1 MTYLQAVNKVLVRLR
16 EATVSTVSE
25 TAYSALIGEFVNDA
39 KRSVE
44 DSWNWGALRTT
55 LTVNTS
61 TGVFNYVL
69 TDSQQSITVL
79 DVINDTSNWFMTPKT
94 SSEFN
99 NLFLNA
105 TSVPETSPKWYTFN
119 GVDANGDTAV
129 DVYPIPNG
137 VYDLRFNVVLRTAD
151 FESDADVF
159 GVPTM
164 PIIQLATALG
174 ARERGETGGT
184 SSQELFSI
192 ADNTLAD
199 AVAFDAARF
208 SDETIWYTV

>member
-16 EATVSTVSE
+16 ESTVATVSE

-39 KRSVE
+39 KRAVE

-105 TSVPETSPKWYTFN
+105 TAVPETSPKWYTFN
-119 GVDANGDTAV
+119 GVDSNGDTAI

-151 FESDADVF
+151 FENDADVF

-164 PIIQLATALG
+164 PVIQLATAFG

>member
-16 EATVSTVSE
+16 ESTVATVSE

-39 KRSVE
+39 KRAVE

-55 LTVNTS
+55 LTVNT
-61 TGVFNYVL
+61 TAGIFNYVL

-119 GVDANGDTAV
+119 GVDSNGDTAI

-137 VYDLRFNVVLRTAD
+137 LYDLRFNVVLRTAD
-151 FESDADVF
+151 FENDADVF

-164 PIIQLATALG
+164 PIIQLATAFG

>member
-16 EATVSTVSE
+16 ESTVATVSE

-39 KRSVE
+39 KRAVE

-99 NLFLNA
+99 NLFLNSTA
-105 TSVPETSPKWYTFN
+105 VPETSPKWYTFN
-119 GVDANGDTAV
+119 GVDSSGDTAI

-151 FESDADVF
+151 FENDADVF

-164 PIIQLATALG
+164 PIIQLATAFG

-184 SSQELFSI
+184 SSQELFAI

>member
-25 TAYSALIGEFVNDA
+25 TAYSALIGEFVNDS

>member
-16 EATVSTVSE
+16 EAAVSTVSE

-39 KRSVE
+39 KRAVE

-61 TGVFNYVL
+61 AGVFNYVL
-69 TDSQQSITVL
+69 TGSQQNITVL
-79 DVINDTSNWFMTPKT
+79 DVINDTSNWFMAPKT

-99 NLFLNA
+99 NLFLNYA
-105 TSVPETSPKWYTFN
+105 VVPETSPKWYTFN
-119 GVDANGDTAV
+119 GVDSNGDTAI

-137 VYDLRFNVVLRTAD
+137 AYALRFNVVLRTAD
-151 FESDADVF
+151 FENDADVF

-164 PIIQLATALG
+164 PIIQLATAFG

-208 SDETIWYTV
+208 SDETIWYPV